1 MYFKLPADGMSQKP
15 KRVAKN
21 KLDIHVVVID
31 GLYFLFAVFEQVTNF
46 THELMQLY
54 KFPKFRQL
62 RKHFCRLV

>member
-31 GLYFLFAVFEQVTNF
+31 RLYFLIEACNFVNYMQNPVRHPCVKTNPLKTKRICF
-46 THELMQLY
+46 M
-54 KFPKFRQL
+54 
-62 RKHFCRLV
+62 